1 MQSPIIGFNTKP
13 DIISSHR
20 WIINQSSKTLYYKT
34 MNDYKFVEPKTQA
47 SNRTIYIDADTIKEL
62 QEWKAVQAKVLPNC
76 GFVLSYNST
85 PTSKTTLPRALE
97 KLANLAGVHRIK
109 IHALRHPYVKPTTK
123 KFITFFEVFG
133 QPHSC
138 P

>member
-1 MQSPIIGFNTKP
+1 
-13 DIISSHR
+13 
-20 WIINQSSKTLYYKT
+20 

-85 PTSKTTLPRALE
+85 LVVFT
-97 KLANLAGVHRIK
+97 GV
-109 IHALRHPYVKPTTK
+109 T
-123 KFITFFEVFG
+123 EVFFCYRK
-133 QPHSC
+133 S
-138 P
+138 